1 MADLKRRAFYFVI
14 IMGIISLFSDL
25 TYEGARSLTGP
36 YLGLLGASAL
46 VVSTVAGL
54 GELIGYTLRYFFG
67 RLVDKT
73 KRYWLFAI
81 IGYTVNLLVVPSL
94 ALTNNWQ
101 AAALLIILERIGK
114 SIRKPAKDTITSFAG
129 AQLGYG
135 TTFALEEL
143 LDQLG
148 ATIGPLFMSISVA
161 NNISAGDV
169 IAYKKSFALLIFP
182 ALITLGLLIIT
193 RVLVPNPEN
202 FDEKK
207 ESTGSVKFDRLF
219 YLYIIAIALIAFGFA
234 DFALISFHA
243 QKNALL
249 TPVLIPI
256 AYMVAMIVDAISALI
271 FGRLFDK
278 KGFLALSL
286 STFVASF
293 YSIFAFGNSQSS
305 VIFGAIL
312 WGVGMGA
319 QESILKA
326 AIGKLVDKKIR
337 ATAYGFFNAIFGV
350 AWFAGSAL
358 IGLLYS
364 INLVALMTVSVISE
378 LCAFIIL
385 IRITHL
391 TKNA

>member
-81 IGYTVNLLVVPSL
+81 IGYTVNLLVIPSL

-114 SIRKPAKDTITSFAG
+114 SIRKPAKDTLTSFAG

-161 NNISAGDV
+161 NNISVGDV
-169 IAYKKSFALLIFP
+169 TAYRKSFALLIFP
-182 ALITLGLLIIT
+182 AIITLGLLIIT
-193 RVLVPNPEN
+193 RVLVPNPEH

-207 ESTGSVKFDRLF
+207 ESTGAVKFDRLF
-219 YLYIIAIALIAFGFA
+219 YLYIAAIALIAFGFA

-256 AYMVAMIVDAISALI
+256 AYMIAMIVDAVSALI

-293 YSIFAFGNSQSS
+293 YSIFAFGNSTPA
-305 VIFGAIL
+305 IILGAVL
-312 WGVGMGA
+312 WGIGMGA

-326 AIGKLVDKKIR
+326 AIGKLVDKKVR
-337 ATAYGFFNAIFGV
+337 ATAYGFFNAIFGI

-385 IRITHL
+385 IRITYL
-391 TKNA
+391 TKKA

>member
-81 IGYTVNLLVVPSL
+81 IGYTVNLLVIPSL

-114 SIRKPAKDTITSFAG
+114 SIRKPAKDTLTSFAG

-161 NNISAGDV
+161 NNISVGDV
-169 IAYKKSFALLIFP
+169 TAYRKSFALLIFP
-182 ALITLGLLIIT
+182 AIITLGLLIIT
-193 RVLVPNPEN
+193 RVLVPNPEH

-207 ESTGSVKFDRLF
+207 ESTGAVKFDRLF
-219 YLYIIAIALIAFGFA
+219 YLYIAAIALIAFGFA

-256 AYMVAMIVDAISALI
+256 AYMIAMIVDAVSALI

-293 YSIFAFGNSQSS
+293 YSIFAFGNSTPA
-305 VIFGAIL
+305 IILGAVL
-312 WGVGMGA
+312 WGIGMGA

-326 AIGKLVDKKIR
+326 AIGKLVDKKVR
-337 ATAYGFFNAIFGV
+337 ATAYGFFNAIFGI

-385 IRITHL
+385 IRITYL
-391 TKNA
+391 TKQA

>member
-81 IGYTVNLLVVPSL
+81 IGYTVNLLVIPSL

-114 SIRKPAKDTITSFAG
+114 SIRKPAKDTLTSFAG

-161 NNISAGDV
+161 NNISVGDV
-169 IAYKKSFALLIFP
+169 TAYRKSFALLIFP
-182 ALITLGLLIIT
+182 AIITLGLLIIT
-193 RVLVPNPEN
+193 RVLVPNPEH

-207 ESTGSVKFDRLF
+207 ESTGAVKFDRLF
-219 YLYIIAIALIAFGFA
+219 YLYIAAIALIAFGFA

-256 AYMVAMIVDAISALI
+256 AYMIAMIVDAVSALI

-278 KGFLALSL
+278 KGFLALFL

-293 YSIFAFGNSQSS
+293 YSIFAFGNSTSA
-305 VIFGAIL
+305 IILGAVL
-312 WGVGMGA
+312 WGIGMGA

-326 AIGKLVDKKIR
+326 AIGKLVDKKVR
-337 ATAYGFFNAIFGV
+337 ATAYGFFNAIFGI

-385 IRITHL
+385 IRITYL
-391 TKNA
+391 TKKA

>member
-81 IGYTVNLLVVPSL
+81 IGYTVNLLVIPSL

-114 SIRKPAKDTITSFAG
+114 SIRKPAKDTLTSFAG

-161 NNISAGDV
+161 NNISVGDV
-169 IAYKKSFALLIFP
+169 TAYRKSFALLIFP
-182 ALITLGLLIIT
+182 AIITLGLLIIT
-193 RVLVPNPEN
+193 RVLVPNPEH

-207 ESTGSVKFDRLF
+207 ESTGAVTFDRLF
-219 YLYIIAIALIAFGFA
+219 YLYIAAIALIAFGFA

-256 AYMVAMIVDAISALI
+256 AYMIAMIVDAVSALI

-293 YSIFAFGNSQSS
+293 YSIFAFGNSTSA
-305 VIFGAIL
+305 IILGAVL
-312 WGVGMGA
+312 WGIGMGA

-326 AIGKLVDKKIR
+326 AIGKLVDKKVR
-337 ATAYGFFNAIFGV
+337 ATAYGFFNAIFGI

-385 IRITHL
+385 IRITYL
-391 TKNA
+391 TKKA

>member
-81 IGYTVNLLVVPSL
+81 IGYTVNLLVIPSL

-114 SIRKPAKDTITSFAG
+114 SIRKPAKDTLTSFAG

-169 IAYKKSFALLIFP
+169 TAYRKSFALLIFP
-182 ALITLGLLIIT
+182 AIITLGLLIIT
-193 RVLVPNPEN
+193 RVLVPNPEH

-207 ESTGSVKFDRLF
+207 ESTGAVKFDRLF
-219 YLYIIAIALIAFGFA
+219 YLYIAAIALIAFGFA

-256 AYMVAMIVDAISALI
+256 AYMIAMIVDAVSALI

-293 YSIFAFGNSQSS
+293 YSIFAFGNSTPA
-305 VIFGAIL
+305 IILGAVL
-312 WGVGMGA
+312 WGIGMGA

-326 AIGKLVDKKIR
+326 AIGKLVDKKVR
-337 ATAYGFFNAIFGV
+337 ATAYGFFNAIFGI

-385 IRITHL
+385 IRITYL
-391 TKNA
+391 TKKA

>member
-169 IAYKKSFALLIFP
+169 IAYRKSFALLIFP

-219 YLYIIAIALIAFGFA
+219 YLYITAIALIAFGFA

-256 AYMVAMIVDAISALI
+256 AYMIAMIVDAISALI

>member
-1 MADLKRRAFYFVI
+1 MVDLKRRAFYFVI

-81 IGYTVNLLVVPSL
+81 IGYIVNLLVVPAL

-101 AAALLIILERIGK
+101 AAAFLIILERVGK

-135 TTFALEEL
+135 TTFALEEV
-143 LDQLG
+143 LDQIG

-161 NNISAGDV
+161 NNISSGD
-169 IAYKKSFALLIFP
+169 ITAYRKSFALLVFP

-193 RVLVPNPEN
+193 RVLVPNPEH
-202 FDEKK
+202 FDEKR

-219 YLYIIAIALIAFGFA
+219 YLYIAAISLIAFGFA

-249 TPVLIPI
+249 TPVLIPL
-256 AYMVAMIVDAISALI
+256 AYMIAMIVDAVSALI

-278 KGFLALSL
+278 RGFLALSL
-286 STFVASF
+286 STFIASF
-293 YSIFAFGNSQSS
+293 YSIFAFGNSQST
-305 VIFGAIL
+305 VIFGAVL
-312 WGVGMGA
+312 WGIGMGA

-326 AIGKLVDKKIR
+326 AIGKLVDKQIR

-364 INLVALMTVSVISE
+364 INLAALMTVSVISE
-378 LCAFIIL
+378 LCAFLIL
-385 IRITHL
+385 VRISYL
-391 TKNA
+391 AKKA

>member
-81 IGYTVNLLVVPSL
+81 IGYTVNLLVIPSL

-114 SIRKPAKDTITSFAG
+114 SIRKPAKDTLTSFAG

-161 NNISAGDV
+161 NNISVGDV
-169 IAYKKSFALLIFP
+169 TAYRKSFALLIFP
-182 ALITLGLLIIT
+182 AIITLGLLIIT
-193 RVLVPNPEN
+193 RVLVPNPEH

-207 ESTGSVKFDRLF
+207 ESTGAVKFDRLF
-219 YLYIIAIALIAFGFA
+219 YLYIAAIALIAFGFA

-256 AYMVAMIVDAISALI
+256 AYMIAMIVDAVSALI

-293 YSIFAFGNSQSS
+293 YSIFAFGNSTSA
-305 VIFGAIL
+305 IILGAVL
-312 WGVGMGA
+312 WGIGMGA

-326 AIGKLVDKKIR
+326 AIGKLVDKKVR
-337 ATAYGFFNAIFGV
+337 ATAYGFFNAIFGI

-385 IRITHL
+385 IRITYL
-391 TKNA
+391 TKQA

>member
-81 IGYTVNLLVVPSL
+81 IGYTVNLLVIPSL

-101 AAALLIILERIGK
+101 AAAMLMILERIGK
-114 SIRKPAKDTITSFAG
+114 SIRKPAKDTLTSFAG

-135 TTFALEEL
+135 TAFALEEL

-161 NNISAGDV
+161 NNISAGEV
-169 IAYKKSFALLIFP
+169 TAYRNSFALLIFP

-193 RVLVPNPEN
+193 RALVPNPEH

-207 ESTGSVKFDRLF
+207 ESTGAVKFDRLF
-219 YLYIIAIALIAFGFA
+219 YLYIAAISLIAFGFA

-256 AYMVAMIVDAISALI
+256 AYMIAMVVDAVSALI

-293 YSIFAFGNSQSS
+293 YSIFAFGNSKSA
-305 VIFGAIL
+305 IILGAVL
-312 WGVGMGA
+312 WGIGMGA

-326 AIGKLVDKKIR
+326 AIGKLVDKKVR
-337 ATAYGFFNAIFGV
+337 ATAYGFFNAIFGI

-385 IRITHL
+385 IRITYL
-391 TKNA
+391 TKKA

>member
-81 IGYTVNLLVVPSL
+81 IGYTVNLLVIPSL

-114 SIRKPAKDTITSFAG
+114 SIRKPAKDTLTSFAG

-161 NNISAGDV
+161 NNISVGDV
-169 IAYKKSFALLIFP
+169 TAYRKSFALLIFP
-182 ALITLGLLIIT
+182 AIITLGLLIIT
-193 RVLVPNPEN
+193 RVLVPNPEH

-207 ESTGSVKFDRLF
+207 ESTGAVKFDRLF
-219 YLYIIAIALIAFGFA
+219 YLYIAAIALIAFGFA

-256 AYMVAMIVDAISALI
+256 AYMIAMIVDAVSALI

-326 AIGKLVDKKIR
+326 AIGKLVDKKVR
-337 ATAYGFFNAIFGV
+337 ATAYGFFNAIFGI

-385 IRITHL
+385 IRITYL
-391 TKNA
+391 TKKA

>member
-81 IGYTVNLLVVPSL
+81 IGYTVNLLVIPSL

-114 SIRKPAKDTITSFAG
+114 SIRKPAKDTLTSFAG

-161 NNISAGDV
+161 NNISVGDV
-169 IAYKKSFALLIFP
+169 TAYRKSFALLIFP
-182 ALITLGLLIIT
+182 AIITLGLLIIT
-193 RVLVPNPEN
+193 RVLVPNPEH

-207 ESTGSVKFDRLF
+207 ESTGAVKFDRLF
-219 YLYIIAIALIAFGFA
+219 YLYIAAIALIAFGFA

-256 AYMVAMIVDAISALI
+256 AYMIAMIVDAVSALI

-293 YSIFAFGNSQSS
+293 YSIFAFGNSTSA
-305 VIFGAIL
+305 IILGAVL
-312 WGVGMGA
+312 WGIGMGA

-326 AIGKLVDKKIR
+326 AIGKLVDKKVR
-337 ATAYGFFNAIFGV
+337 ATAYGFFNAIFGI

-385 IRITHL
+385 IRITYL
-391 TKNA
+391 TKKA

>member
-135 TTFALEEL
+135 TTFCLGRALGPTRCHDRAAFHEHIRC
-143 LDQLG
+143 QQY
-148 ATIGPLFMSISVA
+148 IG
-161 NNISAGDV
+161 
-169 IAYKKSFALLIFP
+169 
-182 ALITLGLLIIT
+182 
-193 RVLVPNPEN
+193 
-202 FDEKK
+202 
-207 ESTGSVKFDRLF
+207 
-219 YLYIIAIALIAFGFA
+219 
-234 DFALISFHA
+234 
-243 QKNALL
+243 
-249 TPVLIPI
+249 
-256 AYMVAMIVDAISALI
+256 
-271 FGRLFDK
+271 
-278 KGFLALSL
+278 
-286 STFVASF
+286 
-293 YSIFAFGNSQSS
+293 
-305 VIFGAIL
+305 
-312 WGVGMGA
+312 W
-319 QESILKA
+319 
-326 AIGKLVDKKIR
+326 
-337 ATAYGFFNAIFGV
+337 
-350 AWFAGSAL
+350 
-358 IGLLYS
+358 
-364 INLVALMTVSVISE
+364 
-378 LCAFIIL
+378 
-385 IRITHL
+385 
-391 TKNA
+391 

>member
-169 IAYKKSFALLIFP
+169 IAYRKSFALLIFP

-219 YLYIIAIALIAFGFA
+219 YLYITAIALIAFGFA

-256 AYMVAMIVDAISALI
+256 AYMIAMIVDAISALI

-293 YSIFAFGNSQSS
+293 YSIFAFGNSQSA

-312 WGVGMGA
+312 WGIGMGA

-326 AIGKLVDKKIR
+326 AIGKLVEKKIR

-364 INLVALMTVSVISE
+364 ISLVALMTVSVISE

>member
-81 IGYTVNLLVVPSL
+81 IGYTVNLLVIPSL

-114 SIRKPAKDTITSFAG
+114 SIRKPAKDTLTSFAG

-169 IAYKKSFALLIFP
+169 IAYRKSFALLIFP

-219 YLYIIAIALIAFGFA
+219 YLYITAIALIAFGFA

-256 AYMVAMIVDAISALI
+256 AYMIAMIVDAISALI

-350 AWFAGSAL
+350 AWFAGSTL

>member
-81 IGYTVNLLVVPSL
+81 IGYTVNLLVIPSL

-114 SIRKPAKDTITSFAG
+114 SIRKPAKDTLTSFAG

-169 IAYKKSFALLIFP
+169 TAYRKSFALLIFP
-182 ALITLGLLIIT
+182 AIITLGLLIIT
-193 RVLVPNPEN
+193 RVLVPNPEH

-207 ESTGSVKFDRLF
+207 ESTGAVKFDRLF
-219 YLYIIAIALIAFGFA
+219 YLYIAAIALIAFGFA

-256 AYMVAMIVDAISALI
+256 AYMIAMIVDAVSALI

-293 YSIFAFGNSQSS
+293 YSILRSEIAHLPSYS
-305 VIFGAIL
+305 VP
-312 WGVGMGA
+312 
-319 QESILKA
+319 
-326 AIGKLVDKKIR
+326 
-337 ATAYGFFNAIFGV
+337 YFGV
-350 AWFAGSAL
+350 
-358 IGLLYS
+358 
-364 INLVALMTVSVISE
+364 LVWG
-378 LCAFIIL
+378 
-385 IRITHL
+385 H
-391 TKNA
+391 KNRYLKLQ

>member
-81 IGYTVNLLVVPSL
+81 IGYTVNLLVIPSL

-114 SIRKPAKDTITSFAG
+114 SIRKPAKDTLTSFAG

-161 NNISAGDV
+161 NNISVGDV
-169 IAYKKSFALLIFP
+169 TAYRKSFALLIFP
-182 ALITLGLLIIT
+182 AIITLGLLIIT
-193 RVLVPNPEN
+193 RVLVPNPEH

-207 ESTGSVKFDRLF
+207 ESTGAVKFDRLF
-219 YLYIIAIALIAFGFA
+219 YLYIAAIALIAFGFA

-256 AYMVAMIVDAISALI
+256 AYMIAMIVDAVSALI

-293 YSIFAFGNSQSS
+293 YSIFAFGNSTSA
-305 VIFGAIL
+305 IILGAVL
-312 WGVGMGA
+312 WGIGMGA

-326 AIGKLVDKKIR
+326 AIGKLVDKKVR
-337 ATAYGFFNAIFGV
+337 ATAYGFFNAIFGI

-385 IRITHL
+385 IRISYL
-391 TKNA
+391 TKKA

>member
-46 VVSTVAGL
+46 VVSTVAGF

-81 IGYTVNLLVVPSL
+81 IGYTVNLLVIPSL

-114 SIRKPAKDTITSFAG
+114 SIRKPAKDTLTSFAG

-161 NNISAGDV
+161 NNISVGDV
-169 IAYKKSFALLIFP
+169 TAYRKSFALLIFP
-182 ALITLGLLIIT
+182 AIITLGLLIIT
-193 RVLVPNPEN
+193 RVLVPNPEH

-207 ESTGSVKFDRLF
+207 ESTGAVKFDRLF
-219 YLYIIAIALIAFGFA
+219 YLYIAAIALIAFGFA

-256 AYMVAMIVDAISALI
+256 AYMIAMIVDAVSALI

-293 YSIFAFGNSQSS
+293 YSIFAFGNSTSA
-305 VIFGAIL
+305 IILGAVL
-312 WGVGMGA
+312 WGIGMGA

-326 AIGKLVDKKIR
+326 AIGKLVDKKVR
-337 ATAYGFFNAIFGV
+337 ATAYGFFNAIFGI

-385 IRITHL
+385 IRITYL
-391 TKNA
+391 TKKA

>member
-81 IGYTVNLLVVPSL
+81 IGYTVNLLVIPSL

-114 SIRKPAKDTITSFAG
+114 SIRKPAKDTLTSFAG

-161 NNISAGDV
+161 NNISVGDV
-169 IAYKKSFALLIFP
+169 TAYRKSFALLIFP
-182 ALITLGLLIIT
+182 AIITLGLLIIT
-193 RVLVPNPEN
+193 RVLVPNPEH

-207 ESTGSVKFDRLF
+207 ESTGAVKFDRLF
-219 YLYIIAIALIAFGFA
+219 YLYIAAIALIAFGFA

-256 AYMVAMIVDAISALI
+256 AYMIAMIVDAVSALI

-293 YSIFAFGNSQSS
+293 YSIFAFGNSTSA
-305 VIFGAIL
+305 IILGAVL
-312 WGVGMGA
+312 WGIGMGA

-326 AIGKLVDKKIR
+326 AIGKLVDKKVR
-337 ATAYGFFNAIFGV
+337 ATAYGFFNAIFGI

-364 INLVALMTVSVISE
+364 INLVPLMTVSVISE

-385 IRITHL
+385 IRITYL
-391 TKNA
+391 TKKA

>member
-256 AYMVAMIVDAISALI
+256 AYMIAMIVDAVSALI

>member
-169 IAYKKSFALLIFP
+169 IAYRKSFALLIFP

-219 YLYIIAIALIAFGFA
+219 YLYITAIALIAFGFA

-256 AYMVAMIVDAISALI
+256 AYMIAMIVDAISALI

-293 YSIFAFGNSQSS
+293 YSIFA
-305 VIFGAIL
+305 
-312 WGVGMGA
+312 
-319 QESILKA
+319 
-326 AIGKLVDKKIR
+326 
-337 ATAYGFFNAIFGV
+337 
-350 AWFAGSAL
+350 
-358 IGLLYS
+358 
-364 INLVALMTVSVISE
+364 
-378 LCAFIIL
+378 
-385 IRITHL
+385 
-391 TKNA
+391 

>member
-169 IAYKKSFALLIFP
+169 IAYRKSFALLIFP

-219 YLYIIAIALIAFGFA
+219 YLYITAIALIAFGFA

-256 AYMVAMIVDAISALI
+256 AYMIAMIVDAISALI

-385 IRITHL
+385 IRITYL
-391 TKNA
+391 TKKA